1 MEMLSFLSV
10 CSTDVIRR
18 ALPFD
23 RQGAEVTAESIKSSE
38 WKPVINS
45 LFIFAIIGRRE
56 RLRRATNRSG
66 VSSEC
71 KRKSAVIIAAHCS
84 STSISLH
91 N

>member
-1 MEMLSFLSV
+1 M
-10 CSTDVIRR
+10 IRR

-23 RQGAEVTAESIKSSE
+23 RQGAEVTTESIKSSE

-71 KRKSAVIIAAHCS
+71 KRKSADNITAHYS
-84 STSISLH
+84 STFVSLH
-91 N
+91 NLTADA

>member
-1 MEMLSFLSV
+1 MYLFLDV
-10 CSTDVIRR
+10 CSPDMIRR

-45 LFIFAIIGRRE
+45 LFIFAIIGHRE
-56 RLRRATNRSG
+56 RLRRATSRSG

-71 KRKSAVIIAAHCS
+71 KRKSAVNITAYCG
-84 STSISLH
+84 STFVSLH